1 MTGIAF
7 PALSRHQGVTAL
19 NSVIDALFERKSVRV
34 YEDKPIPP
42 EAKQAILD
50 AALQA
55 PTAGNMT
62 LYTILDITDPALK
75 ARLSVTCDNQ
85 PFIARAPMVLIFCAD
100 YYRWYTLF
108 QRYVSNVRPPAEGDL
123 LLANAD
129 ALIAAQNAVTAAE
142 SLGIGSCYIGDITE
156 NYEIHRELLHL
167 PDHVVPACMLCFGY
181 PTRQQEERAK
191 PPRFAASDI
200 VHENGYWPEKT
211 AQMERMLMEREE
223 KLTPGD
229 FSDWVKRFCER
240 KWNSA
245 FSMEMSR
252 SCREMIRSWCEIDNM
267 PEKQKPL

>member
-1 MTGIAF
+1 MN
-7 PALSRHQGVTAL
+7 V
-19 NSVIDALFERKSVRV
+19 VIDKLFQRKSVRV

-55 PTAGNMT
+55 PSAGNMT

-108 QRYVSNVRPPAEGDL
+108 QRYVSDVRAPAEGDL

-167 PDHVVPACMLCFGY
+167 PDHVVPACMLCLGY
-181 PTRQQEERAK
+181 PTPQQEERAK

-200 VHENGYWPEKT
+200 VHENGYRPEKA
-211 AQMERMLMEREE
+211 AQMERMLMKREGKE
-223 KLTPGD
+223 TTED
-229 FSDWVKRFCER
+229 FSDWVIRFCAR

-245 FSMEMSR
+245 FSVEMSR
-252 SCREMIRSWCEIDNM
+252 SCQEMIRSWCGKSND
-267 PEKQKPL
+267 PE

>member
-1 MTGIAF
+1 M
-7 PALSRHQGVTAL
+7 
-19 NSVIDALFERKSVRV
+19 NSAIDALLQRKSIRV
-34 YEDKPIPP
+34 YEDRPIPS

-62 LYTILDITDPALK
+62 LYTILDITDPELK

-100 YYRWYTLF
+100 YHRWYQLF
-108 QRYVSNVRPPAEGDL
+108 QQHVSDVRPPAEGDL
-123 LLANAD
+123 LLAYAD
-129 ALIAAQNAVTAAE
+129 ALIAAQNAVVAAE

-167 PDHVVPACMLCFGY
+167 PDHVAPACMLCFGY
-181 PTRQQEERAK
+181 PTRQQQERPK

-200 VHENGYWPEKT
+200 VHENGYRPEK
-211 AQMERMLMEREE
+211 AVQMERMLMEREG
-223 KLTPGD
+223 KQTPED
-229 FSDWVKRFCER
+229 FSDWVRRFCER

-245 FSMEMSR
+245 FSVEMSR
-252 SCREMIRSWCEIDNM
+252 SCREMILSWCGKDNDF
-267 PEKQKPL
+267 EQ

>member
-1 MTGIAF
+1 M
-7 PALSRHQGVTAL
+7 
-19 NSVIDALFERKSVRV
+19 NSVIDALFQRKSVRV

-62 LYTILDITDPALK
+62 LYTILDITDPELK

-100 YYRWYTLF
+100 YHRWYQLF
-108 QRYVSNVRPPAEGDL
+108 QRHVSDVRPPAEGDL

-156 NYEIHRELLHL
+156 NFEIHRELLHL
-167 PDHVVPACMLCFGY
+167 PEHVVPACMLCFGY
-181 PTRQQEERAK
+181 PNQQQKERTK
-191 PPRFAASDI
+191 PPRFAALDI
-200 VHENGYWPEKT
+200 VHENGYQPEKA
-211 AQMERMLMEREE
+211 AQMERMLLAREQQKTHE
-223 KLTPGD
+223 D

-245 FSMEMSR
+245 FSVEMSR
-252 SCREMIRSWCEIDNM
+252 SSREMILSWCRKGNDLEG
-267 PEKQKPL
+267 